1 MGFDEQASSIKS
13 LGIAT
18 LIFAILIAPDLVVS
32 IPAFFVAGNL
42 VCCMAR
48 DQRGFV
54 AQSGTL
60 RCCSITGIILSILN
74 ILVTLGIG
82 MLFLTQVYTA
92 CTMANAYLTIGCS
105 TSRRMLSNEQPLLNL
120 VNSLGAFDKHSLSSM
135 SKPLPQFYRTEANG
149 EQTLLAHSFWFSTS
163 VSKEIL
169 QTVPAHLRLPVASK
183 HRRHLQLVNDNSCA
197 SASDSDCDDGGPGSE
212 YSICDVGT
220 DMTDCG
226 TRTSA
231 DASAG
236 SSSFYHNEEACEMA
250 TSQLGAVC
258 GAYQTLGF
266 VFIIYPGGCSLI
278 LLILFSMILC
288 NIGTLISATS
298 VAPIQQG
305 AAQGVAM
312 QPVQQ
317 GWPPAA
323 QPMCNGSQPM
333 PTPVA
338 QPMYNGSQPMG
349 VPMAMPVATMDT
361 PVV

>member
-1 MGFDEQASSIKS
+1 
-13 LGIAT
+13 
-18 LIFAILIAPDLVVS
+18 
-32 IPAFFVAGNL
+32 
-42 VCCMAR
+42 
-48 DQRGFV
+48 
-54 AQSGTL
+54 
-60 RCCSITGIILSILN
+60 
-74 ILVTLGIG
+74 
-82 MLFLTQVYTA
+82 
-92 CTMANAYLTIGCS
+92 
-105 TSRRMLSNEQPLLNL
+105 
-120 VNSLGAFDKHSLSSM
+120 
-135 SKPLPQFYRTEANG
+135 
-149 EQTLLAHSFWFSTS
+149 
-163 VSKEIL
+163 
-169 QTVPAHLRLPVASK
+169 
-183 HRRHLQLVNDNSCA
+183 
-197 SASDSDCDDGGPGSE
+197 
-212 YSICDVGT
+212 
-220 DMTDCG
+220 
-226 TRTSA
+226 
-231 DASAG
+231 
-236 SSSFYHNEEACEMA
+236 MA

-349 VPMAMPVATMDT
+349 VPMAMPVGQPMGVPMAMPVATMDT